1 MTPIVHSDILSGNI
15 KVKSNV
21 NVSNLLLTPIVMAI
35 LIFLITALV
44 GVWAASDRS
53 EALSRFALFVVGVAL
68 VGGITWGAKRN
79 VETTL
84 GVLGLVC
91 SFLGAGLTVHFLLTV
106 NWAENEITHFP
117 FLQQIGLWINRFNP
131 DLTELQN
138 LHKNITGGL
147 LVIALPFSLGGTIW
161 AWRRNY
167 KFASVL
173 SLGMLLIVLL
183 GLIMSISRGAWLGF
197 GFGTIYGAYFYW
209 RFGNGSRSG
218 LKWVGDLMVLTSIL
232 LLGYGFWLVITGP
245 QYTEYLNQIMGDSA
259 FSRADLWLD
268 SLPLIQDYWYS
279 GSGLGSTAM
288 VYSSYVFLLHVPY
301 LAHAHNLFLQ
311 IALEQG
317 IPGLITFVFLIV
329 FTIWGLSYAARS
341 GNSLIRLFCA
351 LSTASIA
358 GLLIHGMVEAGIY
371 AYQLVPVIFLPFGVA
386 IALISIIGDSNG
398 SATLSISDPSLV
410 HRMAIVGGLAPSL
423 LIVLLFL
430 WPGSRAALQA
440 NLGAVAQ
447 TRAELAVYHWPE
459 WPIQDELRR
468 HQVVDLTTAINHYQA
483 ALAMN
488 PTNVTA
494 LRRLGQIE
502 ISLGNYDIAQQY
514 LEAAYRVAPD
524 QRATRQML
532 GEIYAINGNGPEAVA
547 LWQPLDLRQGQL
559 DARQWWYYHI
569 GSDAMA
575 DLIKQSE
582 VQLTQTNQ

>member
-1 MTPIVHSDILSGNI
+1 MTPVVHSDILSRNI
-15 KVKSNV
+15 NVESRV
-21 NVSNLLLTPIVMAI
+21 NVSNSFLTPIVMGI

-44 GVWAASDRS
+44 GVWAAPDRS
-53 EALSRFALFVVGVAL
+53 AALNRFALFIVGVAL
-68 VGGITWGAKRN
+68 IGGITWGAKRN

-91 SFLGAGLTVHFLLTV
+91 SFLAVGLTVHYLLTV
-106 NWAENEITHFP
+106 NWAENEITRFP
-117 FLQQIGLWINRFNP
+117 FLQQIGLWLNSYNQE
-131 DLTELQN
+131 LSELQN

-147 LVIALPFSLGGTIW
+147 LVILFPFSLGGTIW
-161 AWRRNY
+161 AWSRNY
-167 KFASVL
+167 KFVAIF
-173 SLGMLLIVLL
+173 SLGMLLVILL

-209 RFGNGSRSG
+209 RFGKGSRSR
-218 LKWVGDLMVLTSIL
+218 LKWVGDFIILTSIL
-232 LLGYGFWLVITGP
+232 LLCYGFLLIVTEP
-245 QYTEYLNQIMGDSA
+245 QYKEYLNRIMGDSV

-279 GSGLGSTAM
+279 GSGLGSTTM
-288 VYSSYVFLLHVPY
+288 VYSSYVLLLHVPY

-317 IPGLITFVFLIV
+317 IPGLITFVFLII
-329 FTIWGLSYAARS
+329 FTIWGLSYAARN

-351 LSTASIA
+351 LTTASIA
-358 GLLIHGMVEAGIY
+358 GLVIHGMVEAGIY
-371 AYQLVPVIFLPFGVA
+371 AHQLVPVMFLPFGFA
-386 IALISIIGDSNG
+386 IALISIIGDTHV
-398 SATLSISDPSLV
+398 SATSSVSNPSLV
-410 HRMAIVGGLAPSL
+410 HRIAIIGGLAPSL
-423 LIVLLFL
+423 IIVLLFL
-430 WPGSRAALQA
+430 WPGSSATLQA

-447 TRAELAVYHWPE
+447 TRAELAIYHWPE

-468 HQVVDLTTAINHYQA
+468 NQAIDLTPAINHYKT
-483 ALAMN
+483 ALSIN
-488 PTNVTA
+488 PDNLTA

-502 ISLGNYDIAQQY
+502 ISLGNYDAAQHY

-532 GEIYAINGNGPEAVA
+532 GEIYAINGNVPEAID

-569 GSDAMA
+569 GSDDMA
-575 DLIKQSE
+575 DLIKQTE
-582 VQLTQTNQ
+582 TQLTQTNQ